1 MNLISGY
8 PYWLVKN
15 GLPYNYPSLEKSI
28 EVDVVI
34 MGAGISG
41 ALMGYYLANAGVN
54 CVIIDA
60 RSIGLGSTCA
70 STALLQYEIDI
81 SLTDLKEKIGVN
93 AAERSYKLCA
103 SSIHKLHTISEHIGF
118 KEFEFKKSLYYAAD
132 KKHIP
137 HLQKEFD
144 ARRQA
149 GFDVE
154 YLGKDDVK
162 KTFGFNAPGAILS
175 GLAAQTDAYKFAH
188 ELHKYSQSK
197 GIQVFDR
204 TNVTNIQHKKS
215 GVVMKT
221 ENGLKIKAK
230 KLIYATGYETVK
242 YIDKKIVELYSTYAS
257 ITEQKKSKESF
268 WKDDVLIWN
277 TADPYLYIRTT
288 LDGRIIFGGG
298 DDKHSSVDHSMKKI
312 NKKNAQ
318 LYKELHKVFPSMDV
332 KPEFNWMGIFGKT
345 TDGLPYIGT
354 YKKLPN
360 SLFALGFGGNGI
372 TFSLT
377 AAEILTDIILEKK
390 NSDADLFSFE
400 R

>member
-28 EVDVVI
+28 DVDVVI
-34 MGAGISG
+34 LGAGISG
-41 ALMGYYLANAGVN
+41 ALMGYHLANAGVN

-81 SLTDLKEKIGVN
+81 PLTDLKEKIGAR

-103 SSIHKLHTISEHIGF
+103 TSIHKLHQISEHIGF
-118 KEFEFKKSLYYAAD
+118 KEFEFKQSLYYAAA
-132 KKHIP
+132 KTHVS

-144 ARRQA
+144 ARREA

-154 YLGKDDVK
+154 FLDKKEVK
-162 KTFGFNAPGAILS
+162 NQFEFNAPAAILS
-175 GLAAQTDAYKFAH
+175 GLAAQTDAYKFAL

-197 GIQVFDR
+197 GIKVYDR
-204 TNVTNIQHKKS
+204 TNVVHIQHKKK
-215 GVVMKT
+215 GVLMKT
-221 ENGLKIKAK
+221 DNGLKINAK

-257 ITEQKKSKESF
+257 ITEQKKSKESY
-268 WKDDVLIWN
+268 WKNDVLIWN

-288 LDGRIIFGGG
+288 PDGRIIFGGG
-298 DDKHSSVDHSMKKI
+298 DNKHSSADHSMKKI
-312 NKKNAQ
+312 NKKNC
-318 LYKELHKVFPSMDV
+318 
-332 KPEFNWMGIFGKT
+332 T
-345 TDGLPYIGT
+345 
-354 YKKLPN
+354 
-360 SLFALGFGGNGI
+360 AL
-372 TFSLT
+372 
-377 AAEILTDIILEKK
+377 
-390 NSDADLFSFE
+390 
-400 R
+400 